1 MRMNPSS
8 ERQSRD
14 LAMFSLLDDTT
25 RIYILCGY
33 TDFRKGMDSLT
44 QMAVEHG
51 VEIQKDSLVLFMSK
65 RKDRIK
71 MLRWVKTGMILLTYR
86 LEQGKFSWLKGNDVK
101 NITRKQLEWL
111 LDGLS
116 MVQEKYIKPVENKLT
131 FY

>member
-1 MRMNPSS
+1 
-8 ERQSRD
+8 
-14 LAMFSLLDDTT
+14 MFSLLDNTT
-25 RIYILCGY
+25 EVYILCGY
-33 TDFRKGMDSLT
+33 TDFRKGIDSLT
-44 QMAVEHG
+44 QIAVEHG
-51 VEIQKDSLVLFMSK
+51 LDIQKNCLILFMSK

-86 LEQGKFSWLKGNDVK
+86 LETGKFNWLKGNEIK

-116 MVQEKYIKPVENKLT
+116 IIQKKYIKPVENEIT

>member
-1 MRMNPSS
+1 MNPFS
-8 ERQSRD
+8 EKRSRG
-14 LAMFSLLDDTT
+14 LAMFSLIDDTT
-25 RIYILCGY
+25 IIYILCGY

-51 VEIQKDSLVLFMSK
+51 VEIQKNCLVLFMSK

-86 LEQGKFSWLKGNDVK
+86 LEKGKFAWLKGNDVK

-116 MVQEKYIKPVENKLT
+116 LVQEKYIKPVEDELT

>member
-1 MRMNPSS
+1 M
-8 ERQSRD
+8 
-14 LAMFSLLDDTT
+14 LSLLDDTT

-44 QMAVEHG
+44 QIAVEHG
-51 VEIQKDSLVLFMSK
+51 VEIQKNCLVLFMSK

-86 LEQGKFSWLKGNDVK
+86 LEKGKFNWLKGNDVK

-116 MVQEKYIKPVENKLT
+116 LVQEKYIKPVEDELT